1 MSYVDFQDHSEN
13 RNVVLSR
20 AHSHEIVAPGPNPR
34 HIKPIVE
41 DHVSSHSSDHSGH
54 TTDMTPRI
62 ASRITGAT
70 IESLMQRKNG
80 GTLVDHRK

>member
-34 HIKPIVE
+34 HIKPIVRIMYPPTAA
-41 DHVSSHSSDHSGH
+41 
-54 TTDMTPRI
+54 TTLATPL
-62 ASRITGAT
+62 T
-70 IESLMQRKNG
+70 
-80 GTLVDHRK
+80 